1 VDAGR
6 VALVIEDDGDIRQ
19 LLEVVL
25 RQGGFE
31 VHSAGT
37 ASEGVRLAGEV
48 APDVITLDVGL
59 PDFDG
64 FEAARRIRLVSDAY
78 IVMLT
83 AQGEEVDTLL
93 GLEAGADDYV
103 VKPFRPRELRARI
116 SAMMRRPRGGGDPTG
131 TTGPTAVVAAPA
143 AVAASDGQASSA
155 AAPHAATADA
165 AADEPVQPA
174 AFATTTVVAPAMP
187 VEAEAAS
194 DDADVLRH
202 NGLVLDEGTRQ
213 VSVDGEPVD
222 LTRTEFDLLASI
234 LASGGRVRTKGDLVR
249 DIRSGSYAVASS
261 TEPEERAVEVHLGNL
276 RRKLHDDPR
285 QARWIQTVRGV
296 GYRLAPARD

>member
-1 VDAGR
+1 VDSGR

-25 RQGGFE
+25 RQGGFA

-37 ASEGVRLAGEV
+37 ATEGVRLAEEV

-93 GLEAGADDYV
+93 GLEAGADDYI

-116 SAMMRRPRGGGDPTG
+116 SAMMRRPRGGGEAP
-131 TTGPTAVVAAPA
+131 AAAPA
-143 AVAASDGQASSA
+143 GGT
-155 AAPHAATADA
+155 AAPAPAHPSTPASAPDA
-165 AADEPVQPA
+165 SESASAPEAEEPVQPA
-174 AFATTTVVAPAMP
+174 AFATTTMVSPALPTETAP
-187 VEAEAAS
+187 E

-202 NGLVLDEGTRQ
+202 NGLELDEGTRQ
-213 VSVDGEPVD
+213 VTVDGEPVD

>member
-1 VDAGR
+1 MDSGR

-37 ASEGVRLAGEV
+37 ATDGVRLAEEV
-48 APDVITLDVGL
+48 SPDVITLDVGL

-93 GLEAGADDYV
+93 GLEAGADDYI

-116 SAMMRRPRGGGDPTG
+116 SAMMRRPRGGGDATATPAAGMPAASDAPG
-131 TTGPTAVVAAPA
+131 TAADAEEPRQPASSATTAVVSPALSPAP
-143 AVAASDGQASSA
+143 
-155 AAPHAATADA
+155 PADA
-165 AADEPVQPA
+165 A
-174 AFATTTVVAPAMP
+174 T
-187 VEAEAAS
+187 

-202 NGLVLDEGTRQ
+202 NGLELDEGTRH
-213 VSVDGEPVD
+213 VTVDGEPVD

-285 QARWIQTVRGV
+285 EARWIQTVRGV
-296 GYRLAPARD
+296 GYRLAPPRG

>member
-1 VDAGR
+1 MDSGR

-37 ASEGVRLAGEV
+37 ATEGVRLAEEV
-48 APDVITLDVGL
+48 SPDVITLDVGL

-93 GLEAGADDYV
+93 GLEAGADDYI

-116 SAMMRRPRGGGDPTG
+116 RR
-131 TTGPTAVVAAPA
+131 
-143 AVAASDGQASSA
+143 
-155 AAPHAATADA
+155 
-165 AADEPVQPA
+165 
-174 AFATTTVVAPAMP
+174 
-187 VEAEAAS
+187 
-194 DDADVLRH
+194 
-202 NGLVLDEGTRQ
+202 
-213 VSVDGEPVD
+213 
-222 LTRTEFDLLASI
+222 
-234 LASGGRVRTKGDLVR
+234 
-249 DIRSGSYAVASS
+249 
-261 TEPEERAVEVHLGNL
+261 
-276 RRKLHDDPR
+276 
-285 QARWIQTVRGV
+285 
-296 GYRLAPARD
+296 

>member
-1 VDAGR
+1 MDSGR

-37 ASEGVRLAGEV
+37 ATEGVRLAAEV

-64 FEAARRIRLVSDAY
+64 FEAARRIRLTSDAY

-116 SAMMRRPRGGGDPTG
+116 SAMMRRPRGTGD
-131 TTGPTAVVAAPA
+131 ASAAPA
-143 AVAASDGQASSA
+143 TPPAGIPEPAGTTSGSD
-155 AAPHAATADA
+155 
-165 AADEPVQPA
+165 ADEPVQPA
-174 AFATTTVVAPAMP
+174 AFATTTVLSPALPSEAAPADD
-187 VEAEAAS
+187 ER
-194 DDADVLRH
+194 DADVLRH
-202 NGLVLDEGTRQ
+202 NGLELDEGTRH
-213 VSVDGEPVD
+213 VTVDGEPVD

-296 GYRLAPARD
+296 GYRLAPPRA

>member
-1 VDAGR
+1 MDSGR

-37 ASEGVRLAGEV
+37 ATDGVRLAEEV
-48 APDVITLDVGL
+48 SPDVITLDVGL

-93 GLEAGADDYV
+93 GLEAGADDYI

-116 SAMMRRPRGGGDPTG
+116 SAMMRRPRGGDA
-131 TTGPTAVVAAPA
+131 TATPAAGIPVTPDAPAPA
-143 AVAASDGQASSA
+143 ATPAADADEPALSA
-155 AAPHAATADA
+155 AAAPTTVPAPA
-165 AADEPVQPA
+165 PA
-174 AFATTTVVAPAMP
+174 AEPASP
-187 VEAEAAS
+187 
-194 DDADVLRH
+194 DDDVLRH
-202 NGLVLDEGTRQ
+202 NGLELDEGTRH
-213 VSVDGEPVD
+213 VTVDGEPVD

-285 QARWIQTVRGV
+285 EARWIQTVRGV
-296 GYRLAPARD
+296 GYRLAPPRA

>member
-1 VDAGR
+1 MDSGR

-37 ASEGVRLAGEV
+37 ATDGVRLAEEV
-48 APDVITLDVGL
+48 SPDVITLDVGL

-93 GLEAGADDYV
+93 GLEAGADDYI

-116 SAMMRRPRGGGDPTG
+116 SAMMRRPRGGGGDA
-131 TTGPTAVVAAPA
+131 TATPAAGVPAAPSAPSPAVEAEEPAQPEAPA
-143 AVAASDGQASSA
+143 APPVVS
-155 AAPHAATADA
+155 ATAPTEPA
-165 AADEPVQPA
+165 SASAD
-174 AFATTTVVAPAMP
+174 
-187 VEAEAAS
+187 
-194 DDADVLRH
+194 DDVLRH
-202 NGLVLDEGTRQ
+202 NGLELDEGTRH
-213 VSVDGEPVD
+213 VTVDGEPVD

-285 QARWIQTVRGV
+285 EARWIQTVRGV
-296 GYRLAPARD
+296 GYRLAPPRG

>member
-1 VDAGR
+1 MDSGR

-31 VHSAGT
+31 VHSAAT
-37 ASEGVRLAGEV
+37 ATEGVRLAAEI

-64 FEAARRIRLVSDAY
+64 FEAARRIRLGSDAY

-93 GLEAGADDYV
+93 GLEAGADDYI

-116 SAMMRRPRGGGDPTG
+116 SAMMRRPRGGGDAP
-131 TTGPTAVVAAPA
+131 AAPA
-143 AVAASDGQASSA
+143 TPAAGIPAPVAD
-155 AAPHAATADA
+155 DA
-165 AADEPVQPA
+165 EEPVQPA
-174 AFATTTVVAPAMP
+174 VFATTTVVSPALP
-187 VEAEAAS
+187 AETATA
-194 DDADVLRH
+194 DDDRDADVLRH
-202 NGLVLDEGTRQ
+202 NGLELDEGTRH
-213 VSVDGEPVD
+213 VTVDGEPVD

-296 GYRLAPARD
+296 GYRLAPPRA

>member
-1 VDAGR
+1 MDSGR

-25 RQGGFE
+25 RQGGFA

-37 ASEGVRLAGEV
+37 ATEGVRLAEEV

-93 GLEAGADDYV
+93 GLEAGADDYI

-116 SAMMRRPRGGGDPTG
+116 SAMMRRPRGGGEAP
-131 TTGPTAVVAAPA
+131 AAAPA
-143 AVAASDGQASSA
+143 GGT
-155 AAPHAATADA
+155 AAPAPAHPSTPESASAPDA
-165 AADEPVQPA
+165 SESASAPEAEEPVQPA
-174 AFATTTVVAPAMP
+174 AFATTTMVSPALPTETAP
-187 VEAEAAS
+187 E

-202 NGLVLDEGTRQ
+202 NGLELDEGTRQ
-213 VSVDGEPVD
+213 VTVHGEPVD

>member
-1 VDAGR
+1 MDSGR

-25 RQGGFE
+25 RQGGFA

-37 ASEGVRLAGEV
+37 ATEGVRLAEEV

-93 GLEAGADDYV
+93 GLEAGADDYI

-116 SAMMRRPRGGGDPTG
+116 SAMMRRPRGGGEAP
-131 TTGPTAVVAAPA
+131 AAAPA
-143 AVAASDGQASSA
+143 GGTAVPASAPASDARESA
-155 AAPHAATADA
+155 PAPEAEEA
-165 AADEPVQPA
+165 VQPA
-174 AFATTTVVAPAMP
+174 AFATTTMVSPALPTETAP
-187 VEAEAAS
+187 E

-202 NGLVLDEGTRQ
+202 NGLELDEGTRQ
-213 VSVDGEPVD
+213 VTVDGEPVD

-285 QARWIQTVRGV
+285 QARWIQTVSGV

>member
-1 VDAGR
+1 MDSGR

-25 RQGGFE
+25 RQGGFA

-37 ASEGVRLAGEV
+37 ASEGVRLAAEV

-93 GLEAGADDYV
+93 GLEAGADDYI

-116 SAMMRRPRGGGDPTG
+116 SAMMRRPRGGGDSP
-131 TTGPTAVVAAPA
+131 AAPA
-143 AVAASDGQASSA
+143 APASPA
-155 AAPHAATADA
+155 ADA
-165 AADEPVQPA
+165 ADPADEPVQPA
-174 AFATTTVVAPAMP
+174 AFATTTTVSPALPTDAAPDDDA
-187 VEAEAAS
+187 
-194 DDADVLRH
+194 DADVLRH
-202 NGLVLDEGTRQ
+202 NGLVLDGGTRH
-213 VSVDGEPVD
+213 VTVDGEQVD

-249 DIRSGSYAVASS
+249 DIRGGPYAVSSS

-285 QARWIQTVRGV
+285 QARWVQTVRGV
-296 GYRLAPARD
+296 GYRLAPPRD

>member
-1 VDAGR
+1 MDSGR

-25 RQGGFE
+25 RQGGFA

-37 ASEGVRLAGEV
+37 ATEGVRLAEEV

-93 GLEAGADDYV
+93 GLEAGADDYI

-116 SAMMRRPRGGGDPTG
+116 SAMMRRPRGGGEAP
-131 TTGPTAVVAAPA
+131 AAAPA
-143 AVAASDGQASSA
+143 GGTAVPASAPASDARESA
-155 AAPHAATADA
+155 PAPEAEEA
-165 AADEPVQPA
+165 VQPA
-174 AFATTTVVAPAMP
+174 AFATTTMVSPALPTETAP
-187 VEAEAAS
+187 E

-202 NGLVLDEGTRQ
+202 NGLELDEGTRQ
-213 VSVDGEPVD
+213 VTVDGEPVD

>member
-1 VDAGR
+1 
-6 VALVIEDDGDIRQ
+6 
-19 LLEVVL
+19 
-25 RQGGFE
+25 
-31 VHSAGT
+31 
-37 ASEGVRLAGEV
+37 
-48 APDVITLDVGL
+48 VGL

-116 SAMMRRPRGGGDPTG
+116 SAMMRRPRGGGEAAPTPAG
-131 TTGPTAVVAAPA
+131 GVAAVPAAATAEPIVPAAPA
-143 AVAASDGQASSA
+143 E
-155 AAPHAATADA
+155 
-165 AADEPVQPA
+165 EPAQPA
-174 AFATTTVVAPAMP
+174 AFATTTVVSPAMP
-187 VEAEAAS
+187 TETEPATAS
-194 DDADVLRH
+194 ADDSDDVLRH
-202 NGLVLDEGTRQ
+202 NGLVLDEGTRH
-213 VSVDGEPVD
+213 VTVDGEPVD

-296 GYRLAPARD
+296 GYRLAPPRD

>member
-1 VDAGR
+1 VDSGR

-37 ASEGVRLAGEV
+37 ATDGVRLAEEV
-48 APDVITLDVGL
+48 SPDVITLDVGL

-93 GLEAGADDYV
+93 GLEAGADDYI

-116 SAMMRRPRGGGDPTG
+116 SAMMRRPRGGDA
-131 TTGPTAVVAAPA
+131 TATPAAGVPAAPSA
-143 AVAASDGQASSA
+143 PSPASASVS
-155 AAPHAATADA
+155 
-165 AADEPVQPA
+165 PA
-174 AFATTTVVAPAMP
+174 
-187 VEAEAAS
+187 VEAEEPAQPEAPATAPVVSATGPAEPAS
-194 DDADVLRH
+194 ADDDVLRH
-202 NGLVLDEGTRQ
+202 NGLELDEGTRH
-213 VSVDGEPVD
+213 VTVDGEPVD

-285 QARWIQTVRGV
+285 EARWIQTVRGV
-296 GYRLAPARD
+296 GYRLAPPRG

>member
-1 VDAGR
+1 MDSGR

-25 RQGGFE
+25 RQGGFA

-37 ASEGVRLAGEV
+37 ATEGVRLAEEV

-83 AQGEEVDTLL
+83 AQGDEVDTLL
-93 GLEAGADDYV
+93 GLEAGADDYI

-116 SAMMRRPRGGGDPTG
+116 SAMMRRPRGGGEAP
-131 TTGPTAVVAAPA
+131 AAAPA
-143 AVAASDGQASSA
+143 GGTAVPASAPASDARESA
-155 AAPHAATADA
+155 PAPEAEEA
-165 AADEPVQPA
+165 VQPA
-174 AFATTTVVAPAMP
+174 AFATTTMVSPALPTETAP
-187 VEAEAAS
+187 E

-202 NGLVLDEGTRQ
+202 NGLELDEGTRQ
-213 VSVDGEPVD
+213 VTVDGEPVD

>member
-1 VDAGR
+1 VDSGR

-37 ASEGVRLAGEV
+37 ATEGVRLAGEV

-116 SAMMRRPRGGGDPTG
+116 SAMMRRPRGGGE
-131 TTGPTAVVAAPA
+131 AAPATPAGGMPA
-143 AVAASDGQASSA
+143 AVAAVPPA
-155 AAPHAATADA
+155 AAPTSAPDPAPAEE
-165 AADEPVQPA
+165 EPAQPA
-174 AFATTTVVAPAMP
+174 AYATTTMVSPALP
-187 VEAEAAS
+187 TETEPA

-213 VSVDGEPVD
+213 VAVDDEPVD

-285 QARWIQTVRGV
+285 QPRWIQTVRGV
-296 GYRLAPARD
+296 GYRLAPPRG

>member
-1 VDAGR
+1 VDSGR

-37 ASEGVRLAGEV
+37 ASEGVRLAEEV

-93 GLEAGADDYV
+93 GLEAGADDYI

-116 SAMMRRPRGGGDPTG
+116 SAMMRRPRGGDSP
-131 TTGPTAVVAAPA
+131 AAPA
-143 AVAASDGQASSA
+143 TPAAGAPDASA
-155 AAPHAATADA
+155 AAPSASPDDADP
-165 AADEPVQPA
+165 ADEAVQPA
-174 AFATTTVVAPAMP
+174 AFATTMTVSPALPTESAPDDDA
-187 VEAEAAS
+187 
-194 DDADVLRH
+194 DADVLRH
-202 NGLVLDEGTRQ
+202 NGLVLDEGTRH
-213 VSVDGEPVD
+213 VTVDGEPVD

-249 DIRSGSYAVASS
+249 DIRSGSYAVSSS

-296 GYRLAPARD
+296 GYRLAPPRD

>member
-1 VDAGR
+1 M
-6 VALVIEDDGDIRQ
+6 ALVIEDDGDIRQ

-37 ASEGVRLAGEV
+37 ATDGVRLAEEV
-48 APDVITLDVGL
+48 SPDVITLDVGL

-93 GLEAGADDYV
+93 GLEAGADDYI

-116 SAMMRRPRGGGDPTG
+116 SAMMRRPRGGGE
-131 TTGPTAVVAAPA
+131 TTATPAAGVPAAPDA
-143 AVAASDGQASSA
+143 PAPGA
-155 AAPHAATADA
+155 AAD
-165 AADEPVQPA
+165 ADEPVQPA

-187 VEAEAAS
+187 TETAPT
-194 DDADVLRH
+194 DDDVLRH
-202 NGLVLDEGTRQ
+202 NGLELDEGTRH
-213 VSVDGEPVD
+213 VTVDGEPVD

-249 DIRSGSYAVASS
+249 DIRSGSYAVSSS

-285 QARWIQTVRGV
+285 EARWIQTVRGV
-296 GYRLAPARD
+296 GYRLAPPRG

>member
-1 VDAGR
+1 MDSGR

-25 RQGGFE
+25 RQGGFV

-37 ASEGVRLAGEV
+37 ASEGVRLAEEV
-48 APDVITLDVGL
+48 SPDVITLDVGL

-116 SAMMRRPRGGGDPTG
+116 SAMMRRPRGGGE
-131 TTGPTAVVAAPA
+131 AA
-143 AVAASDGQASSA
+143 AVAAPSGAASTTTPA
-155 AAPHAATADA
+155 AGVVAVAAEPAPAAEEA
-165 AADEPVQPA
+165 VQPA
-174 AFATTTVVAPAMP
+174 AFATTTVVSPALP
-187 VEAEAAS
+187 TEAAPE

-202 NGLVLDEGTRQ
+202 NGLELDEGTRQ
-213 VSVDGEPVD
+213 VTVDGEPVD

-249 DIRSGSYAVASS
+249 DIRSGSYAVSSS

-296 GYRLAPARD
+296 GYRLAPARG

>member
-1 VDAGR
+1 MDSGR

-37 ASEGVRLAGEV
+37 ASEGVRLAEEV

-93 GLEAGADDYV
+93 GLEAGADDYI

-116 SAMMRRPRGGGDPTG
+116 SAMMRRPRGGDSAAAAAPDALA
-131 TTGPTAVVAAPA
+131 PAPA
-143 AVAASDGQASSA
+143 ASPDD
-155 AAPHAATADA
+155 ADP
-165 AADEPVQPA
+165 ADEAVQPA
-174 AFATTTVVAPAMP
+174 AFATTMTVSPALPTETAPDVDA
-187 VEAEAAS
+187 
-194 DDADVLRH
+194 DADVLRH
-202 NGLVLDEGTRQ
+202 NGLVLDEGTRH
-213 VSVDGEPVD
+213 VTVDGEPVD

-249 DIRSGSYAVASS
+249 DIRSGSYAVSSS

-296 GYRLAPARD
+296 GYRLAPPLD

>member
-1 VDAGR
+1 MDSGR

-37 ASEGVRLAGEV
+37 ATDGVRLAEEV
-48 APDVITLDVGL
+48 SPDVITLDVGL

-93 GLEAGADDYV
+93 GLEAGADDYI

-116 SAMMRRPRGGGDPTG
+116 SAMMRRPRGGGE
-131 TTGPTAVVAAPA
+131 TTATPAAGVPAAPDA
-143 AVAASDGQASSA
+143 PAPGA
-155 AAPHAATADA
+155 AAD
-165 AADEPVQPA
+165 ADEPVQPA

-187 VEAEAAS
+187 TETAPT
-194 DDADVLRH
+194 DDDVLRH
-202 NGLVLDEGTRQ
+202 NGLELDEGTRH
-213 VSVDGEPVD
+213 VTVDGEPVD

-249 DIRSGSYAVASS
+249 DIRSGSYAVSSS

-285 QARWIQTVRGV
+285 EARWIQTVRGV
-296 GYRLAPARD
+296 GYRLAPPRG

>member
-1 VDAGR
+1 MDSGR

-31 VHSAGT
+31 VHAAGT
-37 ASEGVRLAGEV
+37 ATEGVRLAEEV
-48 APDVITLDVGL
+48 SPDVITLDVGL

-93 GLEAGADDYV
+93 GLEAGADDYI

-116 SAMMRRPRGGGDPTG
+116 SAMMRRPRGGGGD
-131 TTGPTAVVAAPA
+131 TTTTPAAGIPAAPDVPEA
-143 AVAASDGQASSA
+143 AVD
-155 AAPHAATADA
+155 
-165 AADEPVQPA
+165 ADEPVQPVQPA
-174 AFATTTVVAPAMP
+174 AVATTTVVPPAPTT
-187 VEAEAAS
+187 EATP
-194 DDADVLRH
+194 DDEVLRH
-202 NGLVLDEGTRQ
+202 NGLELDEGTRH
-213 VSVDGEPVD
+213 VTVDGEPVD

-285 QARWIQTVRGV
+285 EARWIQTVRGV
-296 GYRLAPARD
+296 GYRLAPPRG

>member
-1 VDAGR
+1 M
-6 VALVIEDDGDIRQ
+6 VIEDDGDIRQ

-37 ASEGVRLAGEV
+37 ATDGVRLAEEV
-48 APDVITLDVGL
+48 SPDVITLDVGL

-93 GLEAGADDYV
+93 GLEAGADDYI

-116 SAMMRRPRGGGDPTG
+116 SAMMRRPRGGDA
-131 TTGPTAVVAAPA
+131 TATPAAGIPVTPDAPAPA
-143 AVAASDGQASSA
+143 ATPAADADEPALSA
-155 AAPHAATADA
+155 AAAPTTVPAPA
-165 AADEPVQPA
+165 PA
-174 AFATTTVVAPAMP
+174 AEPASP
-187 VEAEAAS
+187 
-194 DDADVLRH
+194 DDDVLRH
-202 NGLVLDEGTRQ
+202 NGLELDEGTRH
-213 VSVDGEPVD
+213 VTVDGEPVD

-285 QARWIQTVRGV
+285 EARWIQTVRGV
-296 GYRLAPARD
+296 GYRLAPPRA

>member
-1 VDAGR
+1 MDSGR

-37 ASEGVRLAGEV
+37 ATDGVRLAEEV
-48 APDVITLDVGL
+48 SPDVITLDVGL

-93 GLEAGADDYV
+93 GLEAGADDYI

-116 SAMMRRPRGGGDPTG
+116 SAMMRRPRGGGE
-131 TTGPTAVVAAPA
+131 TTATPAAGVPAAPDA
-143 AVAASDGQASSA
+143 PAPAPGA
-155 AAPHAATADA
+155 AAD
-165 AADEPVQPA
+165 ADEPVQPA

-187 VEAEAAS
+187 TETAPT
-194 DDADVLRH
+194 DDDVLRH
-202 NGLVLDEGTRQ
+202 NGLELDEGTRH
-213 VSVDGEPVD
+213 VTVDGEPVD

-249 DIRSGSYAVASS
+249 DIRSGSYAVSSS

-285 QARWIQTVRGV
+285 EARWIQTVRGV
-296 GYRLAPARD
+296 GYRLAPPRG

>member
-1 VDAGR
+1 MDSGR

-37 ASEGVRLAGEV
+37 ATEGVRLAAEV

-64 FEAARRIRLVSDAY
+64 FEAARRIRLTSDAY

-116 SAMMRRPRGGGDPTG
+116 SAMMRRPRGTGDAP
-131 TTGPTAVVAAPA
+131 AAPA
-143 AVAASDGQASSA
+143 TPPAGVPEPMGTTSGSD
-155 AAPHAATADA
+155 
-165 AADEPVQPA
+165 ADEPVQPA
-174 AFATTTVVAPAMP
+174 AFATTTVLSPALPSEAAPADD
-187 VEAEAAS
+187 ER
-194 DDADVLRH
+194 DADVLRH
-202 NGLVLDEGTRQ
+202 NGLELDEGTRH
-213 VSVDGEPVD
+213 VTVDGEPVD

-296 GYRLAPARD
+296 GYRLAPPRA

>member
-1 VDAGR
+1 MDSGR

-37 ASEGVRLAGEV
+37 ATEGVRLAAEV

-64 FEAARRIRLVSDAY
+64 FEAARRIRLTSDAY

-116 SAMMRRPRGGGDPTG
+116 SAMMRRPRGGDAQPAPT
-131 TTGPTAVVAAPA
+131 TPA
-143 AVAASDGQASSA
+143 ADTPAPVAG
-155 AAPHAATADA
+155 TADA
-165 AADEPVQPA
+165 DADADEPVQPA
-174 AFATTTVVAPAMP
+174 AFATTTVVSPALP
-187 VEAEAAS
+187 AEAVPA
-194 DDADVLRH
+194 DDDRDADVLRH
-202 NGLVLDEGTRQ
+202 NGLELDEGTRH
-213 VSVDGEPVD
+213 VTVDGEPVD

-296 GYRLAPARD
+296 GYRLAPPRA

>member
-1 VDAGR
+1 MDSGR

-37 ASEGVRLAGEV
+37 ATDGVRLAAEV
-48 APDVITLDVGL
+48 SPDVITLDVGL

-93 GLEAGADDYV
+93 GLEAGADDYI

-116 SAMMRRPRGGGDPTG
+116 SAMMRRPRGGGDA
-131 TTGPTAVVAAPA
+131 TATPAAGVPAAPSAPSAPSTPSPAVEAEEPAQPEAPA
-143 AVAASDGQASSA
+143 ATPVV
-155 AAPHAATADA
+155 PATAPTEPA
-165 AADEPVQPA
+165 SADE
-174 AFATTTVVAPAMP
+174 
-187 VEAEAAS
+187 
-194 DDADVLRH
+194 DVLRH
-202 NGLVLDEGTRQ
+202 NGLELDEGTRH
-213 VSVDGEPVD
+213 VTVDGEPVD

-285 QARWIQTVRGV
+285 EARWIQTVRGV
-296 GYRLAPARD
+296 GYRLAPPRD

>member
-1 VDAGR
+1 MDSGR

-25 RQGGFE
+25 RQGGFA

-37 ASEGVRLAGEV
+37 AAEGVRLAEEV

-93 GLEAGADDYV
+93 GLEAGADDYI

-116 SAMMRRPRGGGDPTG
+116 SAMMRRPRGGGEAQAGASTPAAGVAAVPAD
-131 TTGPTAVVAAPA
+131 TADATAAAGAAPA
-143 AVAASDGQASSA
+143 A
-155 AAPHAATADA
+155 P
-165 AADEPVQPA
+165 ADEPVQPA
-174 AFATTTVVAPAMP
+174 AFATTTVVSPAMP
-187 VEAEAAS
+187 AEAAPAS
-194 DDADVLRH
+194 APAEDAEDVLRH
-202 NGLVLDEGTRQ
+202 NGLVLDEGTRH
-213 VSVDGEPVD
+213 VTVDGEPVD

-249 DIRSGSYAVASS
+249 DIRSGSYAVSSS

-296 GYRLAPARD
+296 GYRLAPPRD

>member
-1 VDAGR
+1 MDSGR

-37 ASEGVRLAGEV
+37 ATDGVRLAGEV

-93 GLEAGADDYV
+93 GLEAGADDYI

-116 SAMMRRPRGGGDPTG
+116 SAMMRRPRGGGDA
-131 TTGPTAVVAAPA
+131 TATPPAGVPA
-143 AVAASDGQASSA
+143 A
-155 AAPHAATADA
+155 
-165 AADEPVQPA
+165 
-174 AFATTTVVAPAMP
+174 
-187 VEAEAAS
+187 
-194 DDADVLRH
+194 
-202 NGLVLDEGTRQ
+202 
-213 VSVDGEPVD
+213 
-222 LTRTEFDLLASI
+222 
-234 LASGGRVRTKGDLVR
+234 
-249 DIRSGSYAVASS
+249 
-261 TEPEERAVEVHLGNL
+261 
-276 RRKLHDDPR
+276 
-285 QARWIQTVRGV
+285 
-296 GYRLAPARD
+296 

>member
-1 VDAGR
+1 VDSGR

-25 RQGGFE
+25 RQGGFA

-37 ASEGVRLAGEV
+37 AAEGVRLAEEV

-116 SAMMRRPRGGGDPTG
+116 SAMMRRPRGGGEAAPTPAG
-131 TTGPTAVVAAPA
+131 GVAAVPA
-143 AVAASDGQASSA
+143 AASA
-155 AAPHAATADA
+155 A
-165 AADEPVQPA
+165 EPVAPAEEPAQPA
-174 AFATTTVVAPAMP
+174 AFATTTVVSPAMP
-187 VEAEAAS
+187 TETEPATAS
-194 DDADVLRH
+194 ADDSDDVLRH
-202 NGLVLDEGTRQ
+202 NGLVLDEGTRH
-213 VSVDGEPVD
+213 VTVDGEPVD

-296 GYRLAPARD
+296 GYRLAPPRD

>member
-1 VDAGR
+1 MDSGR

-37 ASEGVRLAGEV
+37 ATEGVRLAEEV
-48 APDVITLDVGL
+48 SPDVITLDVGL

-93 GLEAGADDYV
+93 GLEAGADDYI

-116 SAMMRRPRGGGDPTG
+116 SAMMRRPRGGGDA
-131 TTGPTAVVAAPA
+131 TATPAAGIPAAPDVPA
-143 AVAASDGQASSA
+143 PGA
-155 AAPHAATADA
+155 AAD
-165 AADEPVQPA
+165 ADEPVQPA

-187 VEAEAAS
+187 TETAPT
-194 DDADVLRH
+194 DADVLRH
-202 NGLVLDEGTRQ
+202 NGLELDEGTRH
-213 VSVDGEPVD
+213 VTVDGEPVD

-249 DIRSGSYAVASS
+249 DIRSGSYAVSSS

-285 QARWIQTVRGV
+285 EARWIQTVRGV
-296 GYRLAPARD
+296 GYRLAPPRG

>member
-1 VDAGR
+1 MDSGR

-37 ASEGVRLAGEV
+37 ATEGVRLAGEV

-116 SAMMRRPRGGGDPTG
+116 SAMMRRPRGGGEAAPATSAGG
-131 TTGPTAVVAAPA
+131 TPA
-143 AVAASDGQASSA
+143 AVAVTPPA
-155 AAPHAATADA
+155 AAPASTPTPTPEASSSEE
-165 AADEPVQPA
+165 EPAQPA
-174 AFATTTVVAPAMP
+174 AYATTTMTSPALP
-187 VEAEAAS
+187 TETEPA

-213 VSVDGEPVD
+213 VTVDDEPVD

-296 GYRLAPARD
+296 GYRLAPPRG

>member
-1 VDAGR
+1 M
-6 VALVIEDDGDIRQ
+6 ALVIEDDGDIRQ

-31 VHSAGT
+31 VHSAST
-37 ASEGVRLAGEV
+37 ATDGVRLAEEV
-48 APDVITLDVGL
+48 SPDVITLDVGL

-93 GLEAGADDYV
+93 GLEAGADDYI

-116 SAMMRRPRGGGDPTG
+116 SAMMRRPRGGGGDA
-131 TTGPTAVVAAPA
+131 TATPAAGVPAAPSPA
-143 AVAASDGQASSA
+143 SPAVE
-155 AAPHAATADA
+155 
-165 AADEPVQPA
+165 ADEPAQPEA
-174 AFATTTVVAPAMP
+174 PATAPVISPAMP
-187 VEAEAAS
+187 TEPAPA
-194 DDADVLRH
+194 DDDVLRH
-202 NGLVLDEGTRQ
+202 NGLELDEGTRH
-213 VSVDGEPVD
+213 VTVDGEPVD

-285 QARWIQTVRGV
+285 EARWIQTVRGV
-296 GYRLAPARD
+296 GYRLAPRRG

>member
-1 VDAGR
+1 M
-6 VALVIEDDGDIRQ
+6 VIEDDGDIRQ

-31 VHSAGT
+31 VHAAGT
-37 ASEGVRLAGEV
+37 AADGVRLAEEV
-48 APDVITLDVGL
+48 SPDVITLDVGL

-93 GLEAGADDYV
+93 GLEAGADDYI

-116 SAMMRRPRGGGDPTG
+116 SAMMRRPRGGGDA
-131 TTGPTAVVAAPA
+131 TATPAAGVPAAP
-143 AVAASDGQASSA
+143 D
-155 AAPHAATADA
+155 APGAD
-165 AADEPVQPA
+165 ADEPALSA
-174 AFATTTVVAPAMP
+174 ASATTTVAAPGAPASP
-187 VEAEAAS
+187 
-194 DDADVLRH
+194 DDDVLRH
-202 NGLVLDEGTRQ
+202 NGLELDEGTRH
-213 VSVDGEPVD
+213 VTVDGEPVD

-285 QARWIQTVRGV
+285 EARWIQTVRGV
-296 GYRLAPARD
+296 GYRLAPPRG

>member
-1 VDAGR
+1 MDSGR

-37 ASEGVRLAGEV
+37 ATDGVRLAEEV
-48 APDVITLDVGL
+48 SPDVITLDVGL

-93 GLEAGADDYV
+93 GLEAGADDYI

-116 SAMMRRPRGGGDPTG
+116 SAMMRRPRGGGDV
-131 TTGPTAVVAAPA
+131 TATPA
-143 AVAASDGQASSA
+143 AGIPA
-155 AAPHAATADA
+155 AADAPGTAAD
-165 AADEPVQPA
+165 ADEPVQPA
-174 AFATTTVVAPAMP
+174 AFAPTDVVSPAMP
-187 VEAEAAS
+187 TEAAP

-202 NGLVLDEGTRQ
+202 NGLELDEGTRH
-213 VSVDGEPVD
+213 VTVDGEPVD

-285 QARWIQTVRGV
+285 EARWIQTVRGV
-296 GYRLAPARD
+296 GYRLAPPRG

>member
-1 VDAGR
+1 MGSAAERAAREGAAVDER

-25 RQGGFE
+25 KQGGFS
-31 VHSAGT
+31 VHAAGT
-37 ASEGVRLAGEV
+37 AADGVRLAGEV
-48 APDVITLDVGL
+48 SPDIITLDVGL

-83 AQGEEVDTLL
+83 AQGEEVDTLM
-93 GLEAGADDYV
+93 GLVAGADDYI

-116 SAMMRRPRGGGDPTG
+116 SAMMRRPRAGQAEAAPVSAPADPPAASAASAPADEPSLSDASTP
-131 TTGPTAVVAAPA
+131 TTVAAPA
-143 AVAASDGQASSA
+143 CA
-155 AAPHAATADA
+155 AAHVDHDDDA
-165 AADEPVQPA
+165 AI
-174 AFATTTVVAPAMP
+174 
-187 VEAEAAS
+187 
-194 DDADVLRH
+194 LRH
-202 NGLVLDEGTRQ
+202 NGLELDEGRRH
-213 VSVDGEPVD
+213 VAIDGDAVD

-249 DIRSGSYAVASS
+249 DIRSGSYAVSS
-261 TEPEERAVEVHLGNL
+261 ATEPEERAVEVHLGNL

-285 QARWIQTVRGV
+285 NARWIETVRGV
-296 GYRLAPARD
+296 GYRLAPKRG

>member
-1 VDAGR
+1 VDSGR

-37 ASEGVRLAGEV
+37 ATDGVRLAAEV
-48 APDVITLDVGL
+48 SPDVITLDVGL

-93 GLEAGADDYV
+93 GLEAGADDYI

-116 SAMMRRPRGGGDPTG
+116 SAMMRRPRGGD
-131 TTGPTAVVAAPA
+131 TAPATPAAGVPAPAEAPAPA
-143 AVAASDGQASSA
+143 AEAE
-155 AAPHAATADA
+155 
-165 AADEPVQPA
+165 EPVQAA
-174 AFATTTVVAPAMP
+174 AFATTTVVSPALP
-187 VEAEAAS
+187 TEPAT
-194 DDADVLRH
+194 DDDVLRH
-202 NGLVLDEGTRQ
+202 NGLVLDEGTRH
-213 VSVDGEPVD
+213 VTVDGEPVD

-285 QARWIQTVRGV
+285 EARWIQTVRGV
-296 GYRLAPARD
+296 GYRLAPPRG

>member
-1 VDAGR
+1 MDSGR

-37 ASEGVRLAGEV
+37 ASEGVRLAEEV

-93 GLEAGADDYV
+93 GLEAGADDYI

-116 SAMMRRPRGGGDPTG
+116 SAMMRRPRGGDSP
-131 TTGPTAVVAAPA
+131 AAPA
-143 AVAASDGQASSA
+143 TPAAGAPDASA
-155 AAPHAATADA
+155 AAPSASPDDADP
-165 AADEPVQPA
+165 ADEAVQPA
-174 AFATTTVVAPAMP
+174 AFATTMTVSPALPTESAPDDDA
-187 VEAEAAS
+187 
-194 DDADVLRH
+194 DADVLRH
-202 NGLVLDEGTRQ
+202 NGLVLDEGTRH
-213 VSVDGEPVD
+213 VTVDGEPVD

-249 DIRSGSYAVASS
+249 DIRSGSYAVSSS

-296 GYRLAPARD
+296 GYRLAPPRD

>member
-1 VDAGR
+1 VDSGR

-37 ASEGVRLAGEV
+37 ATDGVRLAEEV
-48 APDVITLDVGL
+48 SPDVITLDVGL

-93 GLEAGADDYV
+93 GLEAGADDYI

-116 SAMMRRPRGGGDPTG
+116 SAMMRRPRGGGGDATATPAAGVPAAPSAPSPASASVSPAGEAEEPAQPEAPATAPVVSA
-131 TTGPTAVVAAPA
+131 TGPAEPA
-143 AVAASDGQASSA
+143 SA
-155 AAPHAATADA
+155 
-165 AADEPVQPA
+165 
-174 AFATTTVVAPAMP
+174 
-187 VEAEAAS
+187 
-194 DDADVLRH
+194 DDDVLRH
-202 NGLVLDEGTRQ
+202 NGLELDEGTRH
-213 VSVDGEPVD
+213 VTVDGEPVD

-285 QARWIQTVRGV
+285 EARWIQTVRGV
-296 GYRLAPARD
+296 GYRLAPPRG